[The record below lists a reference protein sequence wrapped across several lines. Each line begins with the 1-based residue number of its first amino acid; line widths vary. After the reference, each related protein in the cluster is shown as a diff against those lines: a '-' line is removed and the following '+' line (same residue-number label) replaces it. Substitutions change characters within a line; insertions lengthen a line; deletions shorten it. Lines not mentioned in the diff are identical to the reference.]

1 MKGGHVAGHVTSMK
15 SVDVRRLWEKLHNS
29 DTRDKCY
36 TYYREAT
43 FDEKSQPIVRR
54 AGFMRKIVAK
64 STEFRVVLATAGVLG
79 LGVGVISL
87 MAWTSQSSS
96 ADRVDAYLEDLR
108 KNWKQYQDISKEK

>member
-1 MKGGHVAGHVTSMK
+1 MK
-15 SVDVRRLWEKLHNS
+15 SIDVRRLWEKLHNA

-43 FDEKSQPIVRR
+43 FEKSKPIVAKRG
-54 AGFMRKIVAK
+54 GFMRNLAAK

-96 ADRVDAYLEDLR
+96 ADRVDAYLENLG
-108 KNWKQYQDISKEK
+108 KNWKQYQNLTKDK